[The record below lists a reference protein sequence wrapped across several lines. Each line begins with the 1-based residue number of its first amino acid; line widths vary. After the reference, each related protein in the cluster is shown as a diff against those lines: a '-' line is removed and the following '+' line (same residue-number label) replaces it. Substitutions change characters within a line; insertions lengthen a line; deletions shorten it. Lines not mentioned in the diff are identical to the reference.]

1 MKTYLLNGKKISYKE
16 LAKVLNEEGVPH
28 YIAGQNVYARVI
40 RTDGYVSGCGVR
52 VTQSNIEIKHGSIYQ
67 DFKA

>member
-1 MKTYLLNGKKISYKE
+1 MKTYILSGKRITYKDLSKI
-16 LAKVLNEEGVPH
+16 LNEKGVPH
-28 YIAGQNVYARVI
+28 YIAGQNIYARVVY
-40 RTDGYVSGCGVR
+40 TDGYISGCGVR